1 MIPAIRFKGFSDDW
15 KQRKLGEISRM
26 YQPLTITGNDLLPD
40 GVPVF
45 GANGFIGFF
54 SEANHIDDQVT
65 ISARGEGTGTPSYV
79 HGPVWITG
87 NSMVVN
93 VGDFD
98 IDKYF
103 LFANLTANS
112 LKKYVTGGAQP
123 QLTRDVLVK
132 VPITLPNTDEQ
143 KQIGAFFKQLDDTIA
158 LHQSKLNNFKK
169 LKRGLLQFLF
179 TNSDS
184 SIPMIRFKN
193 FAKKWEKCKLGK
205 LATFSKGS
213 GYSKSD
219 LRESG
224 TPIILYGR
232 LYTNY
237 ETIIED
243 VDTYVIEKE
252 KSVISKG
259 NEVIVP
265 ASGETA
271 EDISRASVVARAG
284 IILAGD
290 LNIIKPG
297 NKIDSAFLALTISN
311 GSQKKEL
318 SKRAQGKSIVHLH
331 NSDLKEVLLV
341 FPSVEEQQRI
351 SLMFEQLDKVIN
363 IHKSKIQYLKNIKVS
378 LLQRMFI

>member
-1 MIPAIRFKGFSDDW
+1 MNANQAKYPQLRFKGFTDPW
-15 KQRKLGEISRM
+15 EERKLGEISRM

-143 KQIGAFFKQLDDTIA
+143 KKIGAFFKQLDDTIT
-158 LHQSKLNNFKK
+158 LHQRKLAKLKELKQGYLQKMFPQNGSKFPQLRFAGFADAWEQRKLTEIVNRVNKSSNSDVLPKVEFEDIVSGEGRLNKDISSKLDSRK
-169 LKRGLLQFLF
+169 GTLF
-179 TNSDS
+179 
-184 SIPMIRFKN
+184 
-193 FAKKWEKCKLGK
+193 
-205 LATFSKGS
+205 
-213 GYSKSD
+213 
-219 LRESG
+219 ESEN
-224 TPIILYGR
+224 ILYGKLR
-232 LYTNY
+232 
-237 ETIIED
+237 
-243 VDTYVIEKE
+243 
-252 KSVISKG
+252 
-259 NEVIVP
+259 P
-265 ASGETA
+265 
-271 EDISRASVVARAG
+271 
-284 IILAGD
+284 
-290 LNIIKPG
+290 
-297 NKIDSAFLALTISN
+297 
-311 GSQKKEL
+311 
-318 SKRAQGKSIVHLH
+318 
-331 NSDLKEVLLV
+331 
-341 FPSVEEQQRI
+341 
-351 SLMFEQLDKVIN
+351 
-363 IHKSKIQYLKNIKVS
+363 YLKNWLFPDFEGVALGDFWVFEATDVSVPSFDYYLIQSDDYQKVANDTS
-378 LLQRMFI
+378 GTKMPRSDWKNVSSTDFAIPSKDEQKQIGTFFKQLDNTITLHQRKLEKLQELKKGYLQKMFC